1 VFRKQKTEKEL
12 EICLHLKMNQLT
24 SDNITNYS
32 EKICEFISTLSS
44 EEREK
49 AAEVMERVM
58 KNYTP
63 LLEKGKERL
72 ETITAELR
80 IIPET
85 EANRRR
91 IAALSTE
98 VDDCVRTL
106 DSLMD
111 KALEEMKAFLVNF
124 SP

>member
-1 VFRKQKTEKEL
+1 
-12 EICLHLKMNQLT
+12 MNQLT
-24 SDNITNYS
+24 SANIVNYS
-32 EKICEFISTLSS
+32 EKICEYLSNLSS

-58 KNYTP
+58 KSYTP

-72 ETITAELR
+72 EAITAELR
-80 IIPET
+80 SIQDPET

-91 IAALSTE
+91 IATLNTD
-98 VDDCVRTL
+98 VDDCILIL

-111 KALEEMKAFLVNF
+111 KAFEEMKVFLVSF
-124 SP
+124 SV